1 MLANKT
7 RLVLV
12 AAFVVNLSTFAAE
25 APGPHTNVLVTLDVG
40 SVENGKD
47 VVLKTYEMVLNANGL
62 AVEMATG
69 ARIPIPTTTFDTS
82 NAAAGNVVPVTSFT
96 YQQVGFSANINVGF
110 NEDGS
115 IELRGRI
122 EDSSL
127 TETPAADG
135 RPFIQSMEQSFS
147 LTLLDG

>member
-1 MLANKT
+1 M
-7 RLVLV
+7 
-12 AAFVVNLSTFAAE
+12 
-25 APGPHTNVLVTLDVG
+25 
-40 SVENGKD
+40 
-47 VVLKTYEMVLNANGL
+47 
-62 AVEMATG
+62 
-69 ARIPIPTTTFDTS
+69 
-82 NAAAGNVVPVTSFT
+82 PVTSFT

-147 LTLLDG
+147 LTLLDGEPVKINRVDENDTHSFFIQVRAEKLDGGGKRIAAN